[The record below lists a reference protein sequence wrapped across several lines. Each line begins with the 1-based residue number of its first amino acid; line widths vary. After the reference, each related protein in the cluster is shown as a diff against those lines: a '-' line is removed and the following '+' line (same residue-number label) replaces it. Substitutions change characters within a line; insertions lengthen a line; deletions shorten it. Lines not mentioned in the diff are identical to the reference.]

1 MKKYKIENL
10 CTVRSSKRIF
20 ANQYTNDGIPFYRGK
35 EITLLSL
42 GQKISDLLY
51 INDKA
56 YDDIKT
62 NGVPKENDILIT
74 AVGTIGSVWLI
85 DHNTPFYF
93 KDGNII
99 WLSSINADIVLPKY
113 LKYLLT
119 SSAFQRKIEEISI
132 GSNQKALTIDALKKQ
147 EIDVPALN
155 IQQHIVDILGSID
168 DSVENNEKIIE
179 ALEEKMLLEYDHLI
193 TSTTLAESE
202 MQEIFDISIGKT
214 PPRKES
220 HWFTE
225 NSEDV
230 KWLSISD
237 MGKAKVVVFDSSE
250 KIIAEGIEKYNVKIA
265 PENTVLLSFKLTIG
279 KVAITGCEM
288 ATNEAIA
295 HFVSDDENI
304 VEYLYCYLKRYNFDM
319 LGNTSSIAT
328 AVNSKTI
335 KAMKFYYPDME
346 TLADFHRIAE
356 PLIKKIKHLLITNA
370 KLNELKQLYLKKF
383 FG

>member
-1 MKKYKIENL
+1 MMKKYKIENL

-99 WLSSINADIVLPKY
+99 WLSSINATIVLPKY
-113 LKYLLT
+113 LKYFLI
-119 SSAFQRKIEEISI
+119 SSTFQRKIEEISI

-155 IQQHIVDILGSID
+155 IQQHIVDSI
-168 DSVENNEKIIE
+168 
-179 ALEEKMLLEYDHLI
+179 
-193 TSTTLAESE
+193 
-202 MQEIFDISIGKT
+202 
-214 PPRKES
+214 R
-220 HWFTE
+220 
-225 NSEDV
+225 
-230 KWLSISD
+230 
-237 MGKAKVVVFDSSE
+237 
-250 KIIAEGIEKYNVKIA
+250 NVA
-265 PENTVLLSFKLTIG
+265 
-279 KVAITGCEM
+279 
-288 ATNEAIA
+288 
-295 HFVSDDENI
+295 
-304 VEYLYCYLKRYNFDM
+304 
-319 LGNTSSIAT
+319 
-328 AVNSKTI
+328 
-335 KAMKFYYPDME
+335 
-346 TLADFHRIAE
+346 
-356 PLIKKIKHLLITNA
+356 
-370 KLNELKQLYLKKF
+370 
-383 FG
+383 